1 VNCPK
6 CGVEVPEDASKCPAC
21 LEPLKGT
28 PPSEPV
34 ESLPQRRP
42 VGPVVYASFTRR
54 AAAYIFDQCL
64 VGLFAGIF
72 ILRPLLARA
81 GIPADNPWALM
92 SNTSRQVLAI
102 NLLLQLTS
110 YLYSVALESSP
121 WQATVGKRLFG
132 MVVTDLQGRRISLGR
147 ATARYLG
154 KVLIV
159 SFLWIF
165 FTEKKQGFHDLLA
178 GCVVVR
184 KM

>member
-6 CGVEVPEDASKCPAC
+6 CGVEVPEDASKCPSC

-34 ESLPQRRP
+34 DSLPPRRAAA
-42 VGPVVYASFTRR
+42 PVVYASFTRR

-81 GIPADNPWALM
+81 GIPADNPWVLM
-92 SNTSRQVLAI
+92 TGTSRQILAI
-102 NLLLQLTS
+102 NLLLTMAS
-110 YLYSVALESSP
+110 YLYWAALESSP

-147 ATARYLG
+147 ATARYFG
-154 KVLIV
+154 KIMIV
-159 SFLWIF
+159 CFLWIF
-165 FTEKKQGFHDLLA
+165 FTEKKQGFHDILA

-184 KM
+184 KR